1 MNFDISAIEQ
11 SANVVHEVLV
21 GHLPDGPEGAP
32 GTKVGFRVV
41 GPASDQYQAV
51 DREIQIVNVR
61 DAVKQRAT
69 LDLKTD
75 KGAELVVDT
84 GADRRLR
91 IVRACTVGWYGFKD
105 GGQDFPF
112 TPENLDRMLKARPN
126 WVNRLIAAIE
136 DEANFAGA

>member
-1 MNFDISAIEQ
+1 
-11 SANVVHEVLV
+11 
-21 GHLPDGPEGAP
+21 
-32 GTKVGFRVV
+32 
-41 GPASDQYQAV
+41 
-51 DREIQIVNVR
+51 
-61 DAVKQRAT
+61 
-69 LDLKTD
+69 
-75 KGAELVVDT
+75 VVDT

-136 DEANFAGA
+136 DEANFGGA